1 MKKTVLLYNF
11 APDEQAAAKRALL
24 PLHFAVRVISEDEM
38 PMSVGYLA
46 GLTEDSGKR
55 EYEGGRFGM
64 LVVMG
69 GFLGSDVD
77 KLLSAMRKAGFGR
90 DVLKAVING
99 HDRRY
104 KKKNQGALQRR
115 CKSCK
120 IYPQP

>member
-11 APDEQAAAKRALL
+11 DPDEQAAAKRALL

-90 DVLKAVING
+90 NVLKAVITPTNAVWCG
-99 HDRRY
+99 GELYAEILREHEQMR
-104 KKKNQGALQRR
+104 KQ
-115 CKSCK
+115 
-120 IYPQP
+120 